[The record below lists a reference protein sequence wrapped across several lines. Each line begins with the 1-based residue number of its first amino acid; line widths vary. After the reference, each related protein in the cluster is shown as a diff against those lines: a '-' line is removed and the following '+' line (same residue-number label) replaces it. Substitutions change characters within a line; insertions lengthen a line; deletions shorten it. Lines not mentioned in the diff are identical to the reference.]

1 MEFEKVNKIFNLLRY
16 WNFLW
21 IENGVSDWC
30 KSSFAWLAFVSL
42 NSSWL
47 LPYLMN
53 LLDPQ
58 KGQDL
63 SETEFRR
70 SISKLERTGCFAS
83 YHFTIVFSISS
94 CSLVLVALLDHEN
107 DRNRWC
113 GFLFRFD
120 ILAVHWFRR
129 WITWTA
135 KFIKSYS
142 SLKSIWCFL
151 WSNKIIY
158 WIY

>member
-1 MEFEKVNKIFNLLRY
+1 MVLVIGVNHRSHDLHLY
-16 WNFLW
+16 LW
-21 IENGVSDWC
+21 IPLG
-30 KSSFAWLAFVSL
+30 
-42 NSSWL
+42 L

-83 YHFTIVFSISS
+83 CHSTKVFSISS
-94 CSLVLVALLDHEN
+94 CSLVLVALLDQEN

-151 WSNKIIY
+151 WSNKLYIGSIRLPP
-158 WIY
+158 ICKSRFLRK